1 MTSDNS
7 NFRVFFRAHELF
19 LVPLCRA
26 HILYLISHLM
36 RTLESCTRTAKSEK
50 KIILKFNFIWI
61 QCYFFVDTEQRN
73 TRTF

>member
-50 KIILKFNFIWI
+50 IVDVEILFHL
-61 QCYFFVDTEQRN
+61 DLT
-73 TRTF
+73 